1 MSLVPAYVCLGSNSD
16 NAAAMLAAAVRL
28 LGASWQV
35 ARVSSIYLTEPQ
47 NLKAQPWFNNQVVK
61 LFVEPGHLA
70 FMRELLAL
78 ESALGRKRSGPRF
91 GPRLIDI
98 DLLLFGDV
106 VSADPVCLL
115 PHPRLAERAFAL
127 LPLLE
132 IEPRIIIQGK
142 PVRYWLGQIEWRQ
155 EGNLI
160 FQ

>member
-1 MSLVPAYVCLGSNSD
+1 MSLIPAYVCLGSNSA
-16 NAAAMLAAAVRL
+16 NAAAMLAAALARL
-28 LGASWQV
+28 EASAQV
-35 ARVSSIYLTEPQ
+35 ARASSIYLTEPQ

-61 LFVEPGHLA
+61 LLVEPGHLA

-115 PHPRLAERAFAL
+115 PHPRLTERAFAL

-142 PVRYWLGQIEWRQ
+142 SARYWLGQIEWRQ